1 MLVPVLGGAALCL
14 RRADAGRGRRAWA
27 LIGVAMI
34 SWGLADCWYSIAF
47 WNLDEVPF
55 PSIADALWLLFYPLA
70 MAGVTA
76 LAAAQGRS
84 DRIGLSALD
93 GVIGALA
100 IGSVGAAAV
109 FGPIVAA
116 TGGSNLAI
124 ATNLAY
130 PLGDLALIALVVGVM
145 PLLGWQLGR
154 AWVLLTLGIV
164 TFGISDSLYLF
175 RIAEGTYVTG
185 TMLDAGWAVG
195 AALIALAGWQK
206 PTLVK
211 ASRRSTSPW
220 VVFVFRFSSACSLS
234 ASSSTTTPRVST
246 CSR

>member
-1 MLVPVLGGAALCL
+1 
-14 RRADAGRGRRAWA
+14 
-27 LIGVAMI
+27 MI

-145 PLLGWQLGR
+145 PLLGWQLGW

-185 TMLDAGWAVG
+185 TMLDA
-195 AALIALAGWQK
+195 AAGRSRRF
-206 PTLVK
+206 VK